1 MTNLKTTRR
10 QFLATTGALTA
21 AGMASG
27 MPTIL
32 WAADGKALRL
42 RLDNDIKILD
52 PGYMV
57 GGPSV
62 EAQKQCLPFL
72 AEYVRDGD
80 AVTWQPTAYV
90 KKLEQRDPTQ
100 IDFELVDG
108 LMWSDGYG
116 KVKASDV
123 AYSYERMKGSDWGGY
138 FDALDTVEVTGELTG
153 TLVLKQPFAPFF
165 MVTLCHGPGAIVCE
179 KAVEDAGGRFTD
191 TFPATCGPYTLSTDG
206 GQRVV
211 FELDPAWT
219 GPIPDFNRV
228 ECNIIPEI
236 KASELAFE
244 AGELDCTVL
253 GSDTLA
259 RYQKQLPPNTN
270 LVTVGELQYM
280 WLGMNTQHEKLKD
293 IKVRKAIQYAVDVDS
308 ILAGAYSNTSA
319 KSNGIIC
326 PGLVGHRE
334 QSSYSYDPA
343 KARELLAEASVSGL
357 SLTLRT
363 LNTQERMLTAQI
375 IQANLA
381 AIGITVTVLPVD
393 NGPFWE
399 MGAESAGDQWQDLEI
414 WLMRFGTVPDPYEAT
429 QWFVSSQVGIWNWE
443 RWTDPEFDR
452 LYEEGVAETDTA
464 KRAEIYLQMQQIMED
479 TGAYVWI
486 NHEPQVFA
494 YRDGIEINAAPSG
507 EKNYHRFKSV

>member
-1 MTNLKTTRR
+1 
-10 QFLATTGALTA
+10 
-21 AGMASG
+21 
-27 MPTIL
+27 
-32 WAADGKALRL
+32 
-42 RLDNDIKILD
+42 
-52 PGYMV
+52 
-57 GGPSV
+57 
-62 EAQKQCLPFL
+62 
-72 AEYVRDGD
+72 
-80 AVTWQPTAYV
+80 
-90 KKLEQRDPTQ
+90 
-100 IDFELVDG
+100 
-108 LMWSDGYG
+108 
-116 KVKASDV
+116 
-123 AYSYERMKGSDWGGY
+123 
-138 FDALDTVEVTGELTG
+138 
-153 TLVLKQPFAPFF
+153 
-165 MVTLCHGPGAIVCE
+165 
-179 KAVEDAGGRFTD
+179 
-191 TFPATCGPYTLSTDG
+191 
-206 GQRVV
+206 
-211 FELDPAWT
+211 
-219 GPIPDFNRV
+219 
-228 ECNIIPEI
+228 
-236 KASELAFE
+236 
-244 AGELDCTVL
+244 
-253 GSDTLA
+253 
-259 RYQKQLPPNTN
+259 
-270 LVTVGELQYM
+270 
-280 WLGMNTQHEKLKD
+280 MNTQHEKLKD

-343 KARELLAEASVSGL
+343 KARELLAEAGVSGL